1 MVRPPCQRPGNRCCN
16 ETGMARVLKGMD
28 AKAELISGS
37 FSRCA
42 DEGAT
47 PSAYDNWAE
56 LVRSAYAMVGDRQA
70 AEELV
75 QDAFVR
81 TIRAGARVENY
92 DAFVR
97 TTLVNLCKSFTIRRS
112 RERELRRVRPEVV
125 LPQEVDET
133 LMALRRL
140 RPKYRT
146 VLALRYYEDLSIDAI
161 AELLELKA
169 GTVKSLVHRGLHD
182 LRAELEKGNR

>member
-1 MVRPPCQRPGNRCCN
+1 VEMIAGLGDDQLS
-16 ETGMARVLKGMD
+16 T
-28 AKAELISGS
+28 
-37 FSRCA
+37 
-42 DEGAT
+42 
-47 PSAYDNWAE
+47 SASSSNWAR

-75 QDAFVR
+75 QEAFAR
-81 TIRAGARVENY
+81 TVRAGSRVENS

-112 RERELRRVRPEVV
+112 RERELRRDRPDVV
-125 LPQEVDET
+125 LPHEVDET
-133 LMALRRL
+133 LVALRRL

-161 AELLELKA
+161 AELLRVKP
-169 GTVKSLVHRGLHD
+169 GTVKSLVHRGLAQ
-182 LRAELEKGNR
+182 LRAELEKENR